1 MYLSFYDLCLEDSM
15 QGAACMNGTG
25 SIAFVVFRSM
35 RIQATLGG
43 TFVSIVILLHLRD
56 GAAQINVPRSGFTIH
71 SSISPS
77 RQVRHVNSRYPQGKI

>member
-1 MYLSFYDLCLEDSM
+1 
-15 QGAACMNGTG
+15 MNGIG

-56 GAAQINVPRSGFTIH
+56 GAAQINVPRSGFTIY
-71 SSISPS
+71 SSMSPS
-77 RQVRHVNSRYPQGKI
+77 LQVRHVMKTTYHIAYKTQKKTI